1 MKLRQTGRTILYFKR
16 RVYRF
21 TLIELLVVIAIIA
34 ILAGMLLPALNA
46 AREKARDISCVGNLR
61 QIGNAIINYAGDSND
76 RLPPVYNNV
85 GQFFRQYFY
94 RYLGIQEYDKSQKG
108 MMFCPSYNP
117 VAPRDANTKYY
128 ASYMPLMASGIIG
141 KKATQTRVNWY
152 VYDTNCHN
160 NVGGATLSKLYSGVA
175 LVTNWTPGLVNWA
188 NGVYAHDPVHEFD
201 GFLGQFSGLAETQN
215 DNVRKNCFVHS
226 GRSNFLQVNGAVIS
240 KPYSMRLWYDGDDD
254 VWSWDLNKT
263 K

>member
-1 MKLRQTGRTILYFKR
+1 MKTLQTGRNISYFKR
-16 RVYRF
+16 KFHRF

-61 QIGNAIINYAGDSND
+61 QIGIAIVNYAGDSND
-76 RLPPVYNNV
+76 RLPPVYNNN
-85 GQFFRQYFY
+85 GQFFRQFFY

-117 VAPRDANTKYY
+117 VAPRDADTKYY
-128 ASYMPLMASGIIG
+128 ASYMPLMLTMFVTT
-141 KKATQTRVNWY
+141 KKAQTRTNWY
-152 VYDTNCHN
+152 VYDVNCHN
-160 NVGGATLSKLYSGVA
+160 NARGATLSKLYSGVA
-175 LVTNWTPGLVNWA
+175 LVTNWTPGLINWA
-188 NGVYAHDPVHEFD
+188 NGVYAYDPVRESD
-201 GFLGQFSGLAETQN
+201 GFLGQFSGLNETQN
-215 DNVRKNCFVHS
+215 ENVRKHCFVHS

-240 KPYSMRLWYDGDDD
+240 KPYSMRLWYDGDDGA
-254 VWSWDLNKT
+254 WSWDLNKT